1 MERVHK
7 EHCRRIQK
15 KYSRQLR
22 KNIGENTAQNSEK
35 YSPKKWFPE
44 TESLFPTMC
53 VIHGTMSLRVPQ
65 ENYFWQIYVLFDIK
79 FSGFQMCKH
88 TKNDKYVVYEHYV
101 IVRHLNLSPL
111 PITVRLHDL
120 GKINPPCVD
129 LALFTCGNIEIDEM
143 QMTKTESSNSPIFPL
158 TYL

>member
-1 MERVHK
+1 
-7 EHCRRIQK
+7 
-15 KYSRQLR
+15 
-22 KNIGENTAQNSEK
+22 
-35 YSPKKWFPE
+35 
-44 TESLFPTMC
+44 
-53 VIHGTMSLRVPQ
+53 
-65 ENYFWQIYVLFDIK
+65 
-79 FSGFQMCKH
+79 MCKH